1 MNKLIII
8 LGLVLV
14 STTTALA
21 ANLQTV
27 DGAKQDSSETFNKPN
42 KTSTGISST
51 EADRGNNPLTPE
63 SKLNFVK
70 RGGNQQLIIAGYGDP
85 ERRGTPGEGRGS
97 GASR

>member
-21 ANLQTV
+21 ANLQTG
-27 DGAKQDSSETFNKPN
+27 DGAKQDSTQTFNIPN
-42 KTSTGISST
+42 RTSTGISST
-51 EADRGNNPLTPE
+51 NADRENDTLTQE
-63 SKLNFVK
+63 SELNFVK
-70 RGGNQQLIIAGYGDP
+70 REGNHQLIIAGYGDP

-97 GASR
+97 GAGR